1 MHRRRSALLACAL
14 AVTAG
19 LLAGCGTSPAATAG
33 QAGSLG
39 LLQPGTL
46 IIGTDFTSKP
56 FDYYADGQP
65 AGFDVALM
73 KQVAA
78 YLHLKPTWVNASY
91 STLYTSLVAGKFDVV
106 AANAGM
112 NAARERIVDFSRVYF
127 ISRGALAI
135 NAGKTPQITG
145 ISKVTPGMAIGVES
159 GSASVQWA
167 DKNLAPRGVVVK
179 IYQDYPAAFTDL
191 ETGRIQGVLDA
202 EAGIHQIAAGRPD
215 IRIAGYVDY
224 AGTAQ
229 NAGIVVRKD
238 HPALLNAIN
247 AALTKLMAN
256 GTYKAIYEQYF
267 PYLSLP
273 SFAR

>member
-1 MHRRRSALLACAL
+1 MRRKSFRQLAY
-14 AVTAG
+14 AVTA
-19 LLAGCGTSPAATAG
+19 LAILAAGCSSSSGATGGNANG
-33 QAGSLG
+33 LE

-46 IIGTDFTSKP
+46 VIGTDFTSKP
-56 FDYYADGQP
+56 FDYYSDGQP

-73 KQVAA
+73 KAVAVG
-78 YLHLKPTWVNASY
+78 LHLKPAWVNASY

-112 NAARERIVDFSRVYF
+112 NAAREQIVDFSRVYF

-135 NAGKTPQITG
+135 NSGKTPQITG
-145 ISKVTPGMAIGVES
+145 IGEVTRGMTIGVES

-167 DKNLAPRGVVVK
+167 SKNLAPKGITVK

-215 IRIAGYVDY
+215 IKIAGYVDY

-229 NAGIVVRKD
+229 NAGIVVRKT
-238 HPALLNAIN
+238 HPALLSAIN
-247 AALTKLMAN
+247 AALAKLMGD
-256 GTYKAIYEQYF
+256 GTYTAIYKQYF
-267 PYLSLP
+267 PYLPLP
-273 SFAR
+273 PFAR